1 MSPLFRAFESWI
13 DPFREP
19 SKSDMPHGGFAF
31 LMYFVTQV
39 RWPFIAMLAI
49 GGATA
54 FVEVAIFNFLACAA
68 TPFLFEPSAAK
79 LRL

>member
-54 FVEVAIFNFLACAA
+54 FVEVAIFNFLG
-68 TPFLFEPSAAK
+68 
-79 LRL
+79 RIV